1 MYTTYM
7 KVNFHPRGHT
17 PTDITNILEKYGWK
31 PVYGNFDYA
40 YHWEDNWGSNDTN
53 IQGFLDFINKTHKAL
68 KGSEVI
74 YSICT
79 YEHGKE
85 NFYVKRCE

>member
-7 KVNFHPRGHT
+7 KVNFHPTGQT
-17 PTDITNILEKYGWK
+17 PKDITSILKNHGWH
-31 PVYGNFDYA
+31 PVYGNYDYA
-40 YHWEDNWGSNDTN
+40 YNWEDNWGTNDTN
-53 IQGFLDFINKTHKAL
+53 IQGFLDFINKTHVAL
-68 KGSEVI
+68 KGSDVI
-74 YSICT
+74 YSVYT